1 MFLDKNHSASGDRKR
16 DDSADCRGLLFEG
29 GPLPGC
35 VLLFHLAAADHA
47 VFFAKQLHDR
57 RHGFWENLS
66 QVDLLA
72 FEQYAFERA
81 HEVVLDLGG
90 EVDLD
95 DAVGDRFAHQ
105 SWGMPEL
112 PCSTSAASVAAWIC
126 ASRSMSSRGVCL

>member
-1 MFLDKNHSASGDRKR
+1 MFLDKNHLASGDRNR

-81 HEVVLDLGG
+81 HEVVP
-90 EVDLD
+90 V
-95 DAVGDRFAHQ
+95 
-105 SWGMPEL
+105 
-112 PCSTSAASVAAWIC
+112 
-126 ASRSMSSRGVCL
+126 SRVLY

>member
-1 MFLDKNHSASGDRKR
+1 MFLDKNHLASGDRNR

-90 EVDLD
+90 EVDFD
-95 DAVGDRFAHQ
+95 DAVGDRFAHHVVGDALTAVQ
-105 SWGMPEL
+105 HQRRVGRRMEL
-112 PCSTSAASVAAWIC
+112 
-126 ASRSMSSRGVCL
+126 R